1 MRKETSDMVRPQELI
16 AMGLSHATIYR
27 RAGALGLTK
36 PYKFTPADV
45 KRIMDFKKKKKGK
58 E

>member
-1 MRKETSDMVRPQELI
+1 MMRPQDLI
-16 AMGLSHATIYR
+16 QTGLSHATIYR
-27 RAGALGLTK
+27 RAGALGFTK

-58 E
+58 VKV